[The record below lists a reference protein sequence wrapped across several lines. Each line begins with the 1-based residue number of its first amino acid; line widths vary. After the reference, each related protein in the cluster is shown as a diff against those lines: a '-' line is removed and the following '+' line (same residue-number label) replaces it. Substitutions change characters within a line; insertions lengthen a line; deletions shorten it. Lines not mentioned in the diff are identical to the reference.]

1 MDKLYF
7 TKILNFCSF
16 KDIVKRIKRQDT
28 NWKKIFA
35 NKIFDKGLYP
45 KYMKNSQNSTVI
57 KQDNSVLKWAKEDI
71 QMANKHMKRCPTSYV
86 IREIRTKPM
95 RYHYIP
101 IKMAKIQNTDNTKCW
116 QGYRGTGNNL

>member
-7 TKILNFCSF
+7 IKILNFCSF

-35 NKIFDKGLYP
+35 NQIFDKGLYP

-57 KQDNSVLKWAKEDI
+57 KQTT
-71 QMANKHMKRCPTSYV
+71 QF
-86 IREIRTKPM
+86 
-95 RYHYIP
+95 
-101 IKMAKIQNTDNTKCW
+101 
-116 QGYRGTGNNL
+116 